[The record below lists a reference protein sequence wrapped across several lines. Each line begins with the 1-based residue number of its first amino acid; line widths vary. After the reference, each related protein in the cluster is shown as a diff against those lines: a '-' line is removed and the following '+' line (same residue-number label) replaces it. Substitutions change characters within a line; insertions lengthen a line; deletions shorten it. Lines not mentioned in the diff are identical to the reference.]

1 MYMEK
6 LLTADELAEI
16 LNLRRD
22 EVYRLT
28 RNKIIR
34 AYKAGKYYRY
44 CLVDVLEDLSEKRKS
59 A

>member
-1 MYMEK
+1 MEQM
-6 LLTADELAEI
+6 LTADELAEI
-16 LNLRRD
+16 LKLRRD

-28 RNKIIR
+28 RNNIIR

-44 CLVDVLEDLSEKRKS
+44 CLADVLEDLSRERKS

>member
-1 MYMEK
+1 MEK

>member
-1 MYMEK
+1 MEQ

-34 AYKAGKYYRY
+34 AYRAGKYYRY
-44 CLVDVLEDLSEKRKS
+44 CLADVLADLSEDRKS